1 MNAGS
6 PGSRCY
12 ARARLSAPSP
22 DGPGARRGIPKMSSM
37 LDHLLIHQTS
47 IAILL
52 LPRVKTLAIWG
63 R

>member
-1 MNAGS
+1 
-6 PGSRCY
+6 
-12 ARARLSAPSP
+12 
-22 DGPGARRGIPKMSSM
+22 MSSM